1 MVKLFF
7 LLRRGINEKRL
18 KIFFPLYRL
27 IGLLYSSAIPLSCHI
42 GKNMTFMH
50 GLYGIFISG
59 GAELG
64 DNITLYQ
71 HVTIGGNWDKNSKT
85 FGAPTIGDNTII
97 YPGAKII
104 GGVTIGKHC
113 KIGPNVVIWEDIEDY
128 TTVIFD
134 KSSFR
139 KVLNNA

>member
-7 LLRRGINEKRL
+7 LLRKWINEKRL
-18 KIFFPLYRL
+18 KIFSPVYRL

-42 GKNMTFMH
+42 GKNITFMH
-50 GLYGIFISG
+50 GLF
-59 GAELG
+59 G

-71 HVTIGGNWDKNSKT
+71 HVT
-85 FGAPTIGDNTII
+85 
-97 YPGAKII
+97 
-104 GGVTIGKHC
+104 
-113 KIGPNVVIWEDIEDY
+113 IWEDIEDY